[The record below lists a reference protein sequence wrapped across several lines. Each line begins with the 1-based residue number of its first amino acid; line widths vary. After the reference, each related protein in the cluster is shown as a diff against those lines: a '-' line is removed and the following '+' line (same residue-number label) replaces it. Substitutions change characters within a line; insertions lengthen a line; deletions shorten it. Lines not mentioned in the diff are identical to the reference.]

1 MRPGSLAAQQE
12 KRFCPKTADFT
23 SARGALLSRMLI
35 PHPHFKFTHSKLCFF
50 IRRRG
55 ADMRPEPRKRRFSEE
70 RQSLPNRSYFGET
83 LPDGIWVRK
92 VSRTTFNTM
101 LKSFRH
107 ILIIKSCLEGS
118 VRELHETDPTSASAR
133 CAVKIRAYYLTCH
146 VMILTEPTLDSM
158 MM

>member
-12 KRFCPKTADFT
+12 KRFWAQKPPILLI

-55 ADMRPEPRKRRFSEE
+55 ADMRPEPRKRPFSEE

-92 VSRTTFNTM
+92 VCRTTFNTM
-101 LKSFRH
+101 VKSFRH

-118 VRELHETDPTSASAR
+118 VRDCTKPTR
-133 CAVKIRAYYLTCH
+133 PRRVRD
-146 VMILTEPTLDSM
+146 VR
-158 MM
+158 